1 MALRP
6 SHRVSPH
13 IQRVL
18 KHYQS
23 TAIRSLCG
31 PNASLVSD
39 PYTSTSSLAGGGDAG
54 KGGSLLSTTSTT
66 LDHHQDLN
74 TQKSRTTGRHYSEFS
89 VKGDG
94 DSSSSTTSPSPPPL
108 LTTTT
113 TTTTTT
119 ATSSSS
125 SSSGGGS
132 GSSSGGGGSSS
143 CTAVIRSSSS
153 NNPSIATATTTISTT
168 TTTNNNNNHYY
179 YHHQNNEKDC
189 HSSSSSNNSSSSGGG
204 GGGGGVDGREVA
216 STSSNNSRS
225 SRAGSPPPPPPPP
238 PSHPH
243 PPPPL
248 SPALASGEVG
258 GVVVPAALC
267 NPAVVVV
274 SAAAAGVATTTTTTR
289 PRPSR
294 PAGFDEDEE
303 VLVYRPLHRKAAM
316 CSVVATASSTNIVNP
331 TTSSSSSSSSNIA
344 SGGGSSS
351 SNNTTT
357 NKLPSEKGLDFDPF
371 RSPPPYP
378 IQQMPV
384 FTPYDSYAER
394 SETILE
400 NERIACFIIG
410 GEKRLCLPQ
419 ILNSVLRH
427 FNLTQINSVCDELHI
442 FCARCSPEQ
451 LETFVAAGILPCRT
465 ASCGLITKTDAER
478 LCHALLYKRSAIKP
492 VDPPSPSSFKV
503 YHECFGK
510 CKGIIQP
517 DRYHTPDSECIYCT
531 ECQALFNPQQFVCHS
546 HTPMENRICHWGFDS
561 AHWRNYLMLAKDQE
575 NLDKCQD
582 IIDQIKNKFDGC
594 KTKRKQQNSED
605 WLHHSKRV
613 KTEESPPSQVT
624 PWSPHHS
631 AQPTMAPVSA
641 YSAWPQ
647 SLISALK
654 DNKYLP
660 QPPSIMRDSLPR
672 SLPSYLQTG
681 PPVLLHPERVI
692 PHSESARYERHFTP
706 NVSLAP
712 LPQQRLPDSKIK
724 SELKESELDRN
735 GLHQLADAAMAK
747 ISKEPVSLTV
757 KDSKAYHETTTT
769 ATTTTS
775 SSSSSSSSTNL
786 SKHKDKA
793 YDFSSDS
800 EESITEF
807 EETGD
812 EPLSPKLEDTFDI
825 ELDMVKQALEG
836 KVGDCTESK
845 RKFLHDFTNLRS
857 LHQQRLHL
865 MDRSRQQLRDLLTK
879 VRSTAKTKMLRC
891 RERKKKLQKRLENMR
906 IETECRLHDAE
917 EGKER
922 LLKEIDTLNKQIE
935 PKELH
940 QKYIQANKE
949 LQLQLQQYQTI
960 FETFSRENAILQDE
974 LRKRGISFPLVSHPS
989 PLHHSPLPL
998 ILSSPSSKSSASPEN
1013 LSPQSRAVV
1022 AASTHERIKM
1032 LYQSRNKPALQ
1043 ED

>member
-18 KHYQS
+18 KHYQNS
-23 TAIRSLCG
+23 AIRSLCG
-31 PNASLVSD
+31 PDAIVGSTD
-39 PYTSTSSLAGGGDAG
+39 PYDTSLAGGDD
-54 KGGSLLSTTSTT
+54 GG
-66 LDHHQDLN
+66 
-74 TQKSRTTGRHYSEFS
+74 G
-89 VKGDG
+89 
-94 DSSSSTTSPSPPPL
+94 L
-108 LTTTT
+108 LTTTSPTLVELYSVGPHQNLHHPGEISPSLTTSSSGGSTAVICSNPST
-113 TTTTTT
+113 TTTNNSNNNHYHHNEKDSN
-119 ATSSSS
+119 SSSS
-125 SSSGGGS
+125 SSKIYNSNKNNN
-132 GSSSGGGGSSS
+132 SSSGG
-143 CTAVIRSSSS
+143 V
-153 NNPSIATATTTISTT
+153 
-168 TTTNNNNNHYY
+168 
-179 YHHQNNEKDC
+179 
-189 HSSSSSNNSSSSGGG
+189 GGG
-204 GGGGGVDGREVA
+204 DRGAGSTSG
-216 STSSNNSRS
+216 STSSNRS
-225 SRAGSPPPPPPPP
+225 SRAS
-238 PSHPH
+238 S
-243 PPPPL
+243 PL
-248 SPALASGEVG
+248 SPPVAAGEAG
-258 GVVVPAALC
+258 VVPAATST
-267 NPAVVVV
+267 PAVVV
-274 SAAAAGVATTTTTTR
+274 SGTR
-289 PRPSR
+289 PPSR
-294 PAGFDEDEE
+294 PSGFDDEE
-303 VLVYRPLHRKAAM
+303 VFVYRTHRSKAM
-316 CSVVATASSTNIVNP
+316 SSVVATASSANVVNS
-331 TTSSSSSSSSNIA
+331 TSSSSGSSN
-344 SGGGSSS
+344 S
-351 SNNTTT
+351 T
-357 NKLPSEKGLDFDPF
+357 KLPSEKGLEFDPF

-478 LCHALLYKRSAIKP
+478 LCHALLYKRTAAKP

-517 DRYHTPDSECIYCT
+517 DRYHTPDTECIYCT
-531 ECQALFNPQQFVCHS
+531 ECHALFNPQQFVCHS

-575 NLDKCQD
+575 NLEKCQD

-594 KTKRKQQNSED
+594 KTKRKQSSDD
-605 WLHHSKRV
+605 WLHSKRV
-613 KTEESPPSQVT
+613 KSEESPTSQVS

-647 SLISALK
+647 SLITALK

-660 QPPSIMRDSLPR
+660 QPPNIMRDSLLYYSLPR

-724 SELKESELDRN
+724 SELKESEMERN
-735 GLHQLADAAMAK
+735 GLHQLAEAAVSK
-747 ISKEPVSLTV
+747 ISKEPVALT
-757 KDSKAYHETTTT
+757 KESKIYQET
-769 ATTTTS
+769 
-775 SSSSSSSSTNL
+775 STNL
-786 SKHKDKA
+786 SKSKEKA

-812 EPLSPKLEDTFDI
+812 EPLSPKLEDTFEI

-879 VRSTAKTKMLRC
+879 VRATAKTKILRC
-891 RERKKKLQKRLENMR
+891 AERKKKLRKRLENMR

-922 LLKEIDTLNKQIE
+922 LLKEIDSLSKQIE
-935 PKELH
+935 PKELQ

-949 LQLQLQQYQTI
+949 LQLQVQHYQTI
-960 FETFSRENAILQDE
+960 FETMSRENAILQDE

-1013 LSPQSRAVV
+1013 LSPQSRAAVAA

-1032 LYQSRNKPALQ
+1032 LYQSRSKPALQ